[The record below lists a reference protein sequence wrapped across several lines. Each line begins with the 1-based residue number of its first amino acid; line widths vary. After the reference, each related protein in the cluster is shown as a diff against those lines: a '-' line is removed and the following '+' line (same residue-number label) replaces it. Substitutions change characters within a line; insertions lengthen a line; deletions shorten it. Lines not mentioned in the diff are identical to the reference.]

1 MPEQTGSTLVRG
13 ADGKLYLLSPNNPP
27 QALTEEQ
34 TQAVE
39 NVLQNLQGTLE
50 GIVAQE
56 ISNVVAGCNQTV
68 QIIIQQDLDLP

>member
-1 MPEQTGSTLVRG
+1 MPEQNGSTLVRG

-56 ISNVVAGCNQTV
+56 ISNVLASCNQNV
-68 QIIIQQDLDLP
+68 QIIIPEDVDLP

>member
-1 MPEQTGSTLVRG
+1 MPDQNGSTLVRG

-39 NVLQNLQGTLE
+39 NALQSLQGTLE

-56 ISNVVAGCNQTV
+56 LSNVVAGCNQSV